1 MKSINPKFFRPE
13 ENVKINARIKYMMD
27 DNGEYQPYELCC
39 FDRPVFKDSDW
50 ELADFNLGKKKPSS
64 DAEQLTPSA
73 EREAE
78 NRRKSFCRARNK
90 LFDLLYGTPQFDT
103 FVTLTFDPDKID
115 RYDYDA
121 IVKKIGVWLDNRVR
135 RKGLVYGL
143 VPEYHKDGAVHFHGL
158 MNSSALDL
166 KRSVNPYNGEAM
178 NDDEG
183 RPIYNIADFPLGF
196 TTAIVIT
203 GENSRTATAKYC
215 YKYITKSGGKK
226 VGGRYYLSGGDLGRP
241 RYEYIYADFEN
252 IDAKTIVIEQASL
265 KLKKVKL

>member
-1 MKSINPKFFRPE
+1 MD
-13 ENVKINARIKYMMD
+13 NVKNFIFASEDDVKSNARIKYMMD
-27 DNGEYQPYELCC
+27 DNGEYQPYELCV
-39 FDRPVFKDSDW
+39 FDRAVFKDSEW
-50 ELADFNLGKKKPSS
+50 ELADFNVGKKKSS
-64 DAEQLTPSA
+64 ADEKLSPSA

-78 NRRKSFCRARNK
+78 NRRKSFCRARNN

-103 FVTLTFDPDKID
+103 FVTLTFDPEKID

-166 KRSVNPYNGEAM
+166 KRSVNPYTGEQM
-178 NDDEG
+178 CDDEG
-183 RPIYNIADFPLGF
+183 RPVYNIADFPLGF

-241 RYEYIYADFEN
+241 RYEYVYADFEN